1 MDITVDAITSVA
13 EDVDNITSKYKSI
26 MFADNFVPDVDLPPE
41 LALAFGEFAEV
52 CRDYLELYQ
61 FYTNKPT
68 PEEEAAN
75 REEEIAN
82 MQGYYYSH
90 LKKAIKGGADNNG

>member
-13 EDVDNITSKYKSI
+13 KDVENITSKYKSI

-52 CRDYLELYQ
+52 CQDYLTLYD
-61 FYTNKPT
+61 FYRKKAT
-68 PEEEAAN
+68 PEEEAADFEADYLIN
-75 REEEIAN
+75 VGE
-82 MQGYYYSH
+82 
-90 LKKAIKGGADNNG
+90 DNNG

>member
-1 MDITVDAITSVA
+1 MDYISPEDITTVA
-13 EDVDNITSKYKSI
+13 EEVENITSKYKSI
-26 MFADNFVPDVDLPPE
+26 MFSSNFVPDVDLPPE
-41 LALAFGEFAEV
+41 LALAFGELAEV

-61 FYTNKPT
+61 FYANKPT

-75 REEEIAN
+75 EEAEIAN

-90 LKKAIKGGADNNG
+90 LREALKGCD